1 MLREKYPNTELFL
14 VRTFLYSVRIQE
26 ILIRNNSLFG
36 RFSRSA
42 MMHHYSKLQLL
53 MLPYLILHCLILRF
67 LMRHHLI
74 LNYFKIVLFDIPLF
88 LCWTIYCGTISKL
101 YYLMFHYFHVVLF
114 NVAQVDAALF
124 RFGQIARPIP
134 IGRARRRKPLRS
146 ARFFWRSHFAF

>member
-1 MLREKYPNTELFL
+1 MCNILCTLFGSFETTHYNNSSNTYLPKEFL
-14 VRTFLYSVRIQE
+14 LDQCCVKSIQIRSYFWSVPSCIQSE
-26 ILIRNNSLFG
+26 YRKILIRNNSVFG

-53 MLPYLILHCLILRF
+53 LLPYLILHYLILHF
-67 LMRHHLI
+67 LMRHCLI

-114 NVAQVDAALF
+114 NVPLF
-124 RFGQIARPIP
+124 PCCTI
-134 IGRARRRKPLRS
+134 
-146 ARFFWRSHFAF
+146 